1 MLNFKSSF
9 YEKLIRSLDTNAVLM
24 RVENDGRYFPIW
36 CSQEFTEMM
45 EGTEEEFIK
54 LESGGTMNSIH
65 RDDRSEVGYLFRHH
79 ITKSGTNSLNVRKR
93 TIKGNWIWVNI
104 HYSFVQEDGEWYAF
118 CNYFDITDIKKNE
131 KQAQTLYESIRAELE
146 NLSHD
151 RLVTLRLNLTQDV
164 VEDRH
169 GWEKYAVSEV
179 KGKTISENVEERL
192 KTFPLE
198 RDRKKFAKRFS
209 RQSLLNSF
217 ERGETSITEIL
228 FSKRP
233 SGRKCFVEY
242 NVTISQNPQS
252 GDIMAFAT
260 ESDYNNEMVNNA
272 VLQKVLVEQ
281 YDMITY
287 LVEGNYGVVIGN
299 SARIKRG
306 SIFPKKISGS
316 YAEYIENQVKPVL
329 TGSEEEIQKNLDA
342 LSLATIEKEL
352 SQKESYEVNIACF
365 INNEIF
371 YKRFVFYAVDKEA
384 KFYVL
389 LKSDTTKIQREQI
402 MRNSQL
408 KSALD
413 TANQASI
420 AKTAFLSSMSHEIRT
435 PLNAIIGLDS
445 IALKEPN
452 LSARTRSHL
461 RKIGDS
467 AKHLLNLINDILDMS
482 RIESGRMILKNEEFS
497 FGAMMEQINTMVS
510 SQCAEKGLHFDC
522 KIIGKV
528 DDFYIGDD
536 MKLKQVLINILSNA
550 IKFTPSGGNVNF
562 TVEKIAQFS
571 NKSTLRFVVKDTGIG
586 MDEKYLPHIFEVF
599 SQEDTTAESSYSGTG
614 LGMPITKNIVE
625 MMNGNISVKSKKH
638 VGSEFTVNLTLRNS
652 ENLSAAKEE
661 TLINPGDLKVLIID
675 DDKLACEHAQLVLE
689 EVGIAAD
696 TALGGDAAL
705 EMIKLKS
712 ARREAYNILLV
723 DLKMP
728 VQNGIEVTRKIRKI
742 IGNESAII
750 ILTAHH
756 WDDVIEEALEAGV
769 DKFMA
774 KPLFASSILSEFSQ
788 AIEQKRL
795 SLDEEKPPADLTG
808 KKILLAEDMFI
819 NAEIMKEILSMKEM
833 QVDHGENGKITVEMF
848 EKSPL
853 NYYDAVLMDIR
864 MPVMDG
870 LKATENIRALD
881 RPDAKTVP
889 IIAITANAFDED
901 VQRSLQA
908 GMNAHLSKPVDPE
921 KLYQTLEEFIK

>member
-9 YEKLIRSLDTNAVLM
+9 YEKLFKSLDTNAVLM
-24 RVENDGRYFPIW
+24 RVEDDGRYFPIW
-36 CSQEFTEMM
+36 CSKEFTEMM
-45 EGTEEEFIK
+45 EGTEEEFIE
-54 LESGGTMNSIH
+54 LESGGTMQSIH
-65 RDDRSEVGYLFRHH
+65 RDDRAEVAYLFRNH
-79 ITKSGTNSLNVRKR
+79 ITKDGTNSLNVRKR

-104 HYSFVQEDGEWYAF
+104 HYSFVQQEGVWYAF
-118 CNYFDITDIKKNE
+118 CNYFDITNIKHNE
-131 KQAQTLYESIRAELE
+131 SRAQRLYESVRAELE
-146 NLSHD
+146 NLSSD
-151 RLVTLRLNLTQDV
+151 SLVTLRLNLTQDII
-164 VEDRH
+164 EDRH
-169 GWEKYAVSEV
+169 GREKAEKNYQGEKFSVNFQQHIE
-179 KGKTISENVEERL
+179 
-192 KTFPLE
+192 TFPLE
-198 RDRKKFAKRFS
+198 RDRKKFIE
-209 RQSLLNSF
+209 SF
-217 ERGETSITEIL
+217 TPEKLIKNFEHGETSISEVL
-228 FSKRP
+228 FCRRP

-242 NVTISQNPQS
+242 HVTLRKNPDT
-252 GDIMAFAT
+252 GDIIAFVT
-260 ESDYNNEMVNNA
+260 MRDFNSEMVNRS
-272 VLQKVLVEQ
+272 VLRKVLVEQ

-287 LVEGNYGVVIGN
+287 LVDGNYGVVIGDA
-299 SARIKRG
+299 ARITKG
-306 SIFPKKISGS
+306 SIFPKKIFGN
-316 YAEYIENQVKPVL
+316 YAEYLENQVKPVL
-329 TGSEEEIQKNLDA
+329 TGNNEDIQQSLDA
-342 LSLATIEKEL
+342 LSLETIEKKL
-352 SQKESYEVNIACF
+352 LIRESYEVNIACY
-365 INNEIF
+365 IDNEIF

-402 MRNSQL
+402 MRNTQL
-408 KSALD
+408 KTALD
-413 TANQASI
+413 NANQASI

-452 LSARTRSHL
+452 LSARTRSQL
-461 RKIGDS
+461 RKIGES
-467 AKHLLNLINDILDMS
+467 AKHLLNLINDILDVT
-482 RIESGRMILKNEEFS
+482 RIESGRMTLRNEEFS
-497 FGAMMEQINTMVS
+497 FSALIEQINTMIS
-510 SQCAEKGLHFDC
+510 SQCAEKGLTYNC
-522 KIIGKV
+522 NVIGKL

-550 IKFTPSGGNVNF
+550 VKFTDKGGEVRF
-562 TVEKIAQFS
+562 TVERVAQFA
-571 NKSTLRFVVKDTGIG
+571 NKTTLRFVVKDTGIG
-586 MDEKYLPHIFEVF
+586 MEESYLPHIFEVF
-599 SQEDTTAESSYSGTG
+599 SQENSTAASAYGGTG

-625 MMNGNISVKSKKH
+625 MMNGTISVKSQKNI
-638 VGSEFTVNLTLRNS
+638 GSEFTVTVTLRNS
-652 ENLSAAKEE
+652 EKSVEVREE
-661 TLINPGDLKVLIID
+661 FSINPADLKVLIID
-675 DDKLACEHAQLVLE
+675 DDKIACEHAQLVLQ
-689 EVGIAAD
+689 EVGISAD
-696 TALGGDAAL
+696 TVLDGKTAL

-712 ARREAYNILLV
+712 ARREAYDILLI

-728 VQNGIEVTRKIRKI
+728 KQNGIEVTRQVRKV

-774 KPLFASSILSEFSQ
+774 KPLFASSVMSEFSQ

-795 SLDEEKPPADLTG
+795 ALAEENQPTDLKG
-808 KKILLAEDMFI
+808 RHILLAEDMFI

-833 QVDHGENGKITVEMF
+833 EVDHGENGKLTLELF

-870 LKATENIRALD
+870 LQATEAIRALN
-881 RPDAKTVP
+881 REDAKTVP

>member
-1 MLNFKSSF
+1 MLDFKSSF
-9 YEKLIRSLDTNAVLM
+9 YEKLMRSLDTNAVLM
-24 RVENDGRYFPIW
+24 RVEDDGRYYPIW

-54 LESGGTMNSIH
+54 LESGGTMESIH
-65 RDDRSEVGYLFRHH
+65 RDDRSKVAYLFRHH
-79 ITKSGTNSLNVRKR
+79 KTKTGTNSLDVRKR

-104 HYSFVQEDGEWYAF
+104 HYSFVQDDGVWYAF
-118 CNYFDITDIKKNE
+118 CNYFDITEIKKNE
-131 KQAQTLYESIRAELE
+131 RRAQALYESVRAELE
-146 NLSHD
+146 TLSSD
-151 RLVTLRLNLTQDV
+151 RLVTLRLNLTQDI

-169 GWEKYAVSEV
+169 GREKYPVDSS
-179 KGKTISENVEERL
+179 GQSISKHIEERL
-192 KTFPLE
+192 ATFPLE
-198 RDRKKFAKRFS
+198 RDRKKFLELFS
-209 RQSLLNSF
+209 TESLLKSF
-217 ERGETSITEIL
+217 DRGENFISEIL
-228 FSKRP
+228 FSRRP

-242 NVTISQNPQS
+242 TVTLNQNPQS

-260 ESDYNNEMVNNA
+260 ESDYNTEMVNNA

-287 LVEGNYGVVIGN
+287 LVDGGYGVVIGD

-306 SIFPKKISGS
+306 SIFPKKRTGD
-316 YAEYIENQVKPVL
+316 YAEYIEKQIKPVL
-329 TGSEEEIQKNLDA
+329 TGSEEEIQKSLDA
-342 LSLATIEKEL
+342 LSLERIESEL
-352 SQKESYEVNIACF
+352 SKKESYEVNISCF

-402 MRNSQL
+402 MRNTQL
-408 KSALD
+408 KAALD

-482 RIESGRMILKNEEFS
+482 RIESGRMVLKNEEFS
-497 FGAMMEQINTMVS
+497 FGTMLEQINSMVS
-510 SQCAEKGLHFDC
+510 SQCAEKGLNFDC
-522 KIIGKV
+522 KILGKV
-528 DDFYIGDD
+528 DDFYIGDV

-550 IKFTPSGGNVNF
+550 IKFTPRGGNVNF
-562 TVEKIAQFS
+562 TVEKIAYFA

-586 MDEKYLPHIFEVF
+586 MEESYLPHIFDVF
-599 SQEDTTAESSYSGTG
+599 SQEDSSAANAYGGTG

-625 MMNGNISVKSKKH
+625 MMNGNISVKSKKN
-638 VGSEFTVNLTLRNS
+638 VGSEFTVNITLRNS
-652 ENLSAAKEE
+652 EKISEVKEE
-661 TLINPGDLKVLIID
+661 SAINPGDLKVLIID
-675 DDKLACEHAQLVLE
+675 DDKIACEHAQLVLQ
-689 EVGIAAD
+689 EVGIVSD
-696 TALGGDAAL
+696 TAMSGDEAL

-712 ARREAYNILLV
+712 ARREAYNILLI

-728 VQNGIEVTRKIRKI
+728 VQNGIEVTRKIRKV

-769 DKFMA
+769 DKFIS

-795 SLDEEKPPADLTG
+795 ALAEENAPADLTG
-808 KKILLAEDMFI
+808 RKILLAEDMFI

-833 QVDHGENGKITVEMF
+833 QVDHGENGKITVELF

-870 LKATENIRALD
+870 LQATEKIRALD

>member
-1 MLNFKSSF
+1 MLDFKSSF

-24 RVENDGRYFPIW
+24 RVENDGRYFPVW
-36 CSQEFTEMM
+36 CSQEYTKMM
-45 EGTEEEFIK
+45 EGTEEECIK
-54 LESGGTMNSIH
+54 LESGGNMESIH
-65 RDDRSEVGYLFRHH
+65 RDDRSKVAYLFRNHK
-79 ITKSGTNSLNVRKR
+79 TKTETNSLDIRKR
-93 TIKGNWIWVNI
+93 TVQGNWIWVNV
-104 HYSFVQEDGEWYAF
+104 HYSFVEEDSVWYAF

-131 KQAQTLYESIRAELE
+131 KQAQTLYESARAELE
-146 NLSHD
+146 TLSSD
-151 RLVTLRLNLTQDV
+151 RLVTLRLNLTQDI
-164 VEDRH
+164 VEERH
-169 GWEKYAVSEV
+169 GREKYSVDIQ
-179 KGKTISENVEERL
+179 GKSISENISERV
-192 KTFPLE
+192 KAFPLE
-198 RDRKKFAKRFS
+198 RDRKKFLKRFS
-209 RQSLLNSF
+209 TENLLKSF

-228 FSKRP
+228 FSQRP

-242 NVTISQNPQS
+242 KVTLSQNPQS

-260 ESDYNNEMVNNA
+260 ERDYNSEMVNNA
-272 VLQKVLVEQ
+272 VLRQVLVEQ

-287 LVEGNYGVVIGN
+287 LVDGIYGVVIGDA
-299 SARIKRG
+299 ARITRG
-306 SIFPKKISGS
+306 SIFPKELSGDYS
-316 YAEYIENQVKPVL
+316 AYIEKQVKPVICG
-329 TGSEEEIQKNLDA
+329 TEDDIKKNLDA
-342 LSLATIEKEL
+342 LSLESIEREL
-352 SQKESYEVNIACF
+352 SKKSPYEVNISCLIGA
-365 INNEIF
+365 EVF

-402 MRNSQL
+402 MLNSQL

-420 AKTAFLSSMSHEIRT
+420 AKTAFLSSISHEIRT
-435 PLNAIIGLDS
+435 PMNAIIGLDS

-497 FGAMMEQINTMVS
+497 FGAMIEQINAMVS
-510 SQCAEKGLHFDC
+510 SQCAEKGLHYNC
-522 KIIGKV
+522 NILGKV
-528 DDFYIGDD
+528 DDFYIGDI
-536 MKLKQVLINILSNA
+536 MKLKQVLINILGNA
-550 IKFTPSGGNVNF
+550 IKFTPRGGNINF

-571 NKSTLRFVVKDTGIG
+571 NKSTLRFVIKDTGIG
-586 MDEKYLPHIFEVF
+586 MDEKYLPHIFDVF
-599 SQEDTTAESSYSGTG
+599 SQEDSTTANAYGGTG

-625 MMNGNISVKSKKH
+625 MMNGKISVKSQKG
-638 VGSEFTVNLTLRNS
+638 VGSEFTVNITLRNS
-652 ENLSAAKEE
+652 EKISEVKQEIS
-661 TLINPGDLKVLIID
+661 INPGDLKVLIID
-675 DDKLACEHAQLVLE
+675 DDKIACEHAQLVLQ

-696 TALGGDAAL
+696 TAPSGATAL

-712 ARREAYNILLV
+712 ARREAYDILLI

-728 VQNGIEVTRKIRKI
+728 VQNGIEVTRQIRKI
-742 IGNESAII
+742 SGNESTII
-750 ILTAHH
+750 ILTAYN

-774 KPLFASSILSEFSQ
+774 KPLFASSILSEFSH

-795 SLDEEKPPADLTG
+795 TLAEEKTPADLTG
-808 KKILLAEDMFI
+808 RKILLAEDMFI

-833 QVDHGENGKITVEMF
+833 QVDHGENGKITVELF

-853 NYYDAVLMDIR
+853 HYYDAVLMDIR

-870 LKATENIRALD
+870 LQATEAIRALD
-881 RPDAKTVP
+881 REDAKTVP

-908 GMNAHLSKPVDPE
+908 GMNAHLSKPVDPD
-921 KLYQTLEEFIK
+921 KLYKTLEEFIN